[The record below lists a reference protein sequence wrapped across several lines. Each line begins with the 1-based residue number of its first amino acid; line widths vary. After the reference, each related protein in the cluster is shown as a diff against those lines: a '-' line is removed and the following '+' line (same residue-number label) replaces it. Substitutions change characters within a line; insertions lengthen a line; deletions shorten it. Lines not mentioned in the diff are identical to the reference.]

1 MMNVIEL
8 NNSGAAFL
16 DSGDYGHAA
25 RVLVEGMQSY
35 KHLVLAIQQADN
47 NELSFPGEN
56 GIDSLMKK
64 SRCLH
69 SRECDDEDW
78 DTAGANVYMQPIH
91 IPIYNSRTAEFCNG
105 RVITIL
111 ASLLFNLALSH
122 HLLAIASERNS
133 GALLRKAAH
142 LYQFGLSLHG
152 RGTGS
157 WKFFAVVSLN
167 NLGTVYRS
175 LEESETSEKY
185 FSELLFVTS
194 QLTRSEGN
202 PASEDGP
209 IYSVFY
215 KNALQVLL
223 FQKLNAKASAAAA

>member
-1 MMNVIEL
+1 VH
-8 NNSGAAFL
+8 AFWTQATTN
-16 DSGDYGHAA
+16 GI
-25 RVLVEGMQSY
+25 RSY
-35 KHLVLAIQQADN
+35 KELVLAFQQVDI
-47 NELSFPGEN
+47 NELSFLGEN
-56 GIDSLMKK
+56 GIDSLMDK

-69 SRECDDEDW
+69 FRECENEDDWE
-78 DTAGANVYMQPIH
+78 TAGANVYMQPIH

-223 FQKLNAKASAAAA
+223 FQKLGAKASAAAA